1 MKKLMLAALGA
12 ATMSFASPALAQ
24 EDPPF
29 IGGNYWQVTGV
40 NVDDGH
46 GLRYSRWLADTWRGY
61 QEYAKSQ
68 GWISDYMV
76 LSNVHNRSDEPD
88 LYLITVMSSMPDAAE
103 GERRRIA
110 FQEYNQ
116 RTMDQMQ
123 EASGQR
129 ATFRHVGSTVLLQ
142 HMKFRD

>member
-12 ATMSFASPALAQ
+12 ATIAYASPALAQ
-24 EDPPF
+24 DDPPF
-29 IGGNYWQVTGV
+29 MVGNYWEVTGV
-40 NVDDGH
+40 SVDDGH

-61 QEYAKSQ
+61 QDFAKSQ

-76 LSNVHNRSDEPD
+76 LTNVHNREDEPD
-88 LYLITVMSSMPDAAE
+88 LYLITVMSDMPDAAE
-103 GERRRIA
+103 QEKRRIA
-110 FQEYNQ
+110 FNDYNK

-129 ATFRHVGSTVLLQ
+129 AQFRHVGSTVLLR